1 MGLTPSRS
9 RRKTT
14 TLAAL
19 PDDVLLDLLALV
31 PGRDLVLSC
40 RLVCRRWRDLV
51 DLPGLWRRKCQRLG
65 LWPPKAE
72 GSFRDW
78 RAFYFHCNGG
88 NLVRNPCGEDGFD
101 FWTLNELQWTTAQD
115 IVGQHLARFHE
126 SCKNLPRPLPEVQ
139 KCFTLTYVPGLNSEV
154 STKSQLIN
162 LREEGYSDQLMD
174 KTRPEIT
181 VKDWFYTPF
190 LAHCQLR
197 VRLLSAD
204 FEVLRECCLMS
215 NNEEWNEV
223 SYTFDDYPPGVR
235 YIDLE
240 HEVQYRFGG
249 KITNT
254 TITLDLER
262 SERNIIHYWH
272 RIILPSPDVPPRQRF
287 GLCRMKLPPPSVAR
301 ESQNAPSRLVG
312 SPSSA
317 GGGRSGRPFPR
328 PAFSSS
334 GSFGFRL
341 PGFGKLPGV
350 ERPSPGVAK
359 RDPTRGEE
367 VGGCVTPEPR
377 ILRSESRVE
386 TRDVFAREKMVNITD
401 LPDDILID
409 VLVWVPGKELVLTCR
424 LVCSLWRDLV
434 DLPSLWKRKSQKD
447 GFCPQT
453 AGKEVPDW
461 KIYYIL
467 CTRKRNLIKN
477 PCAEEGF
484 NSWVKEVSG
493 GDKWKIEEL
502 PGAHGRAFP
511 LPHVRKYFVTS
522 YEPCMKNQLITLKA
536 EGYGNQLMDEIRPD
550 IVVKDWYA
558 ARFDCGCSYQLCV
571 RLLSKDHL
579 VLQEFL
585 PEEIIIEQ
593 WSDAEWREISH
604 TFHNY
609 PPGVRYILF
618 HHGGQD
624 TQFWAG
630 WYGIRVTNSSIT
642 LGPEV
647 AD

>member
-14 TLAAL
+14 TLATL

-51 DLPGLWRRKCQRLG
+51 DLPSLWRRKCQRLG
-65 LWPPKAE
+65 LRPPKAE

-78 RAFYFHCNGG
+78 RTFYFRCNGG

-197 VRLLSAD
+197 VRLLTAD
-204 FEVLRECCLMS
+204 FKVLRECWLTS

-223 SYTFDDYPPGVR
+223 SYTFDNYPPGVR

-262 SERNIIHYWH
+262 SERNII
-272 RIILPSPDVPPRQRF
+272 L
-287 GLCRMKLPPPSVAR
+287 
-301 ESQNAPSRLVG
+301 
-312 SPSSA
+312 
-317 GGGRSGRPFPR
+317 
-328 PAFSSS
+328 
-334 GSFGFRL
+334 
-341 PGFGKLPGV
+341 
-350 ERPSPGVAK
+350 
-359 RDPTRGEE
+359 
-367 VGGCVTPEPR
+367 
-377 ILRSESRVE
+377 
-386 TRDVFAREKMVNITD
+386 MVNITD
-401 LPDDILID
+401 LPDDVLID
-409 VLVWVPGKELVLTCR
+409 VLVWVPGRELVLTCR

-447 GFCPQT
+447 GFFPQT

-579 VLQEFL
+579 VIQEFL

-618 HHGGQD
+618 QHGGQD